1 MHVLF
6 VAPEFPH
13 YQRQFVRGLHDVG
26 ARVTGIGER
35 PREALGEIGRWLHDY
50 VRVPSVCHVPSLVQ
64 AVKAAQAESWV
75 DRLEATVE
83 AHVMAAAEAREAT
96 GIPGLTV
103 RQAVLCRDKPSMKAF
118 LRARGIPCAA
128 SCSATSEAEVRDFA
142 AVHGYPLILKP
153 RDGAGAAGTYRVD
166 SEAGLPAVLAASG
179 VLDGRDIAVE
189 EFVDGHEGFY
199 DTLTINGAIG
209 LDFISHYYPGVLEA
223 MRDRRHSPTIVATNR
238 MSEPGYDEVKDLGAR
253 VVRELGLGTTATHME
268 WFFGRKGLKFSEIGA
283 RPPGVG
289 QWDLYAAGN
298 EFDIYRQWAAAIV
311 HGRLDQGLSR
321 RFATGIVN
329 LRPDRDGRIQGYE
342 GVDALQERFGP
353 WVIDAHLPPAGTPTQ
368 GVEAGYMANAWV
380 RMKHPD
386 YDELRRMLTE
396 VGQLLRVRAA

>member
-13 YQRQFVRGLHDVG
+13 YQRRFVQGLLDVG

-35 PREALGEIGRWLHDY
+35 PREALGELGHRLHDY
-50 VRVPSVCHVPSLVQ
+50 LRVPSVCHVPSLVG
-64 AVKAAQAESWV
+64 AVKTAQAKSWV

-103 RQAVLCRDKPSMKAF
+103 RQAVLCRDKPEMKAF
-118 LRARGIPCAA
+118 LRSKEIPCAA
-128 SCSATSEAEVRDFA
+128 STGASSEAEVREFA
-142 AVHGYPLILKP
+142 ALHGYPLILKP
-153 RDGAGAAGTYRVD
+153 RDGAGAAGTFRVD
-166 SEAGLPAVLAASG
+166 SEDQLPAVLAATG
-179 VLDGRDIAVE
+179 VRDGRDVAVE
-189 EFVDGHEGFY
+189 EFIEGHEGFY
-199 DTLTINGAIG
+199 DTLTIGGVIA
-209 LDFISHYYPGVLEA
+209 LDFVSHYYPNVLPA
-223 MRDRRHSPTIVATNR
+223 MRDRHVSPTIVATNR
-238 MSEPGYDEVKDLGAR
+238 MGEPGYDELKEMGAK

-289 QWDLYAAGN
+289 QWDLYAEGN
-298 EFDIYRQWAAAIV
+298 EFDVYRQWAAAVV
-311 HGRLDQGLSR
+311 HGRLDQGPSR

-342 GVDALQERFGP
+342 GVDALQERFGQ
-353 WVIDAHLPPAGTPTQ
+353 WVIDAHLPPSGTPTQ
-368 GVEAGYMANAWV
+368 SVEAGYMANAWV

-386 YDELRRMLTE
+386 YDELRRMLGE
-396 VGQLLRVRAA
+396 VGQLLKVRAG